1 MFFPFLPL
9 IVASTSLTLLA
20 GVLERPEPWLK
31 MPIWIVL
38 PAILAFSILVAQL
51 RQKISLFSRAEL
63 TSFTEQDKPS
73 SSKLTS
79 NRIGILF
86 IWLAVVYGEHL
97 DLRIAEIF
105 EISLVAEAIS
115 LGILLLV
122 YWLADALAAVPVYR
136 WNISGVNQK
145 FKGSAFHLRL
155 QLPILALIFIQLF
168 WIWTINMILPEVTSN
183 WTPFFEILSS
193 LILLVL
199 IAPVV
204 IVKSWGAQAIEKDSA
219 YEAIRNE
226 LEEFRTPVAGILCW
240 PDSIMPHSTAGVI
253 GLIRGFRFLLISTK
267 LLKALSKG
275 ELRAVIAHEAGH
287 IRRHHLFYYLI
298 AVTCLLGF
306 FALAGNVNFLLTFTE
321 ISQVPGLIL
330 GTSAIISVL
339 LFVRFGIGFLSQNFE
354 RQADCHSF
362 ERFGITPISTA
373 LLKVSW
379 LNGINPEQDNWHH
392 YGVRQRIDY
401 LSKCLKKPEMIQK
414 HNRRVTRI
422 KMGCALMLVGLLG
435 ANIILSS
442 EFIKINALAWKL
454 EHSNNS
460 WKFEDASLLTKMG
473 DLLYFQDHKNKAE
486 IWYRRA
492 LKLNPGE
499 SRTLN
504 NLAWLL
510 TETHLGDQKRLKE
523 SMELAQKALAGK
535 RTAFIWDTLAEAYFR
550 NGLYEKAADAARNAL
565 ERAEEGKGISVE
577 VDLDYYRKRFKQMAG
592 E

>member
-38 PAILAFSILVAQL
+38 PAILVFSVIVAQL

-105 EISLVAEAIS
+105 EISMVAEAIS

-168 WIWTINMILPEVTSN
+168 WIWIINMILPEETSN

-204 IVKSWGAQAIEKDSA
+204 IVKSWGAQAIKKDSA

-240 PDSIMPHSTAGVI
+240 PDSIMPHSTAGVL

-298 AVTCLLGF
+298 AVTGLLGF
-306 FALAGNVNFLLTFTE
+306 FALAGNVNLLLAFTE

-442 EFIKINALAWKL
+442 EYIKTNVLAWKL
-454 EHSNNS
+454 ERSNNS

-473 DLLYFQDHKNKAE
+473 DLLYFQDRKNQAE

-492 LKLNPGE
+492 LELNPGE

-550 NGLYEKAADAARNAL
+550 NGLYEEAADAAHNAL
-565 ERAEEGKGISVE
+565 ERAEEGNGISVE
-577 VDLDYYRKRFKQMAG
+577 ADLDYYRKRFKQMAG

>member
-1 MFFPFLPL
+1 MFLPFLPL

-31 MPIWIVL
+31 ISIWTVL
-38 PAILAFSILVAQL
+38 PTILVISFFVAQL
-51 RQKISLFSRAEL
+51 RQKIRIFNRAEL
-63 TSFTEQDKPS
+63 SSFTEQDNPS
-73 SSKLTS
+73 PSKLTS

-86 IWLAVVYGEHL
+86 IWLAAVYGEQL
-97 DLRIAEIF
+97 DLRLAEIF
-105 EISLVAEAIS
+105 GKSLAAETVNF
-115 LGILLLV
+115 GVLLLV
-122 YWLADALAAVPVYR
+122 YWIADALSAVPVYR
-136 WNISGVNQK
+136 WNSSGLNQK
-145 FKGSAFHLRL
+145 FKGTAFHLRL
-155 QLPILALIFIQLF
+155 QLPILVLIFIQLF
-168 WIWTINMILPEVTSN
+168 WIWIVNMILPEGTSN
-183 WTPFFEILSS
+183 LVSFFEILSS

-204 IVKSWGAQAIEKDSA
+204 IVKSWGAQVIEKGSVH
-219 YEAIRNE
+219 EAIKNE
-226 LEEFRTPVAGILCW
+226 LEQFRTPVAGILCW

-253 GLIRGFRFLLISTK
+253 GLIRGFRYLLISTK
-267 LLKALSKG
+267 LLKALSNA
-275 ELRAVIAHEAGH
+275 ELRAVIAHEAEH

-298 AVTCLLGF
+298 ALTGLMVF
-306 FALAGNVNFLLTFTE
+306 FALAGNVYILLVFTE

-330 GTSAIISVL
+330 GISAIISVL

-362 ERFGITPISTA
+362 ERFGISPISTA
-373 LLKVSW
+373 LTKVSL

-414 HNRRVTRI
+414 HHRRVTRI
-422 KMGCALMLVGLLG
+422 KIGCALMLVGLLG

-442 EFIKINALAWKL
+442 EFIKTNALAWKL
-454 EHSNNS
+454 EHSYEN
-460 WKFEDASLLTKMG
+460 WEFADVSLLTKMG
-473 DLLYFQDHKNKAE
+473 DLLYFQDHKYKAE

-492 LKLNPGE
+492 LEINPGK

-510 TETHLGDQKRLKE
+510 TETHNDDQKRLKE
-523 SMELAQKALAGK
+523 SMELAQKALEGK
-535 RTAFIWDTLAEAYFR
+535 KTAFIWDTLAEAYFI
-550 NGLYEKAADAARNAL
+550 NGLYEKAVDAAHHAL
-565 ERAEEGKGISVE
+565 ESAEEGNGISVE
-577 VDLDYYRKRFKQMAG
+577 ADLDYYKKRLKQMAG

>member
-1 MFFPFLPL
+1 MFLPFLPL

-31 MPIWIVL
+31 MSIWIVL
-38 PAILAFSILVAQL
+38 PAILAFSVIVAQL
-51 RQKISLFSRAEL
+51 RQNISLFSRAEL
-63 TSFTEQDKPS
+63 TLFTEQEKPS

-79 NRIGILF
+79 NRIGILI
-86 IWLAVVYGEHL
+86 IWLSVVYGEHL

-105 EISLVAEAIS
+105 EKSMAAETISFGV
-115 LGILLLV
+115 LLLV

-136 WNISGVNQK
+136 WNSSGVNQK
-145 FKGSAFHLRL
+145 FKGSTFHLRL

-168 WIWTINMILPEVTSN
+168 WIWIINMILPEVTSN

-204 IVKSWGAQAIEKDSA
+204 IVKSWGAQAIEKGSA
-219 YEAIRNE
+219 YESIRNE
-226 LEEFRTPVAGILCW
+226 LEQFRTPVAGILCW
-240 PDSIMPHSTAGVI
+240 PDTIMPHSTAGVI
-253 GLIRGFRFLLISTK
+253 GLIRGFRYLLISTK
-267 LLKALSKG
+267 LLKALSNA
-275 ELRAVIAHEAGH
+275 ELRAVIAHEAEH

-298 AVTCLLGF
+298 AVTGLLGF
-306 FALAGNVNFLLTFTE
+306 FALAGNVNFLLVFTE
-321 ISQVPGLIL
+321 ISQVSGLIL
-330 GTSAIISVL
+330 GVSAIISVL
-339 LFVRFGIGFLSQNFE
+339 FFVRFGIGFLSQNFE
-354 RQADCHSF
+354 RQADGHSF

-401 LSKCLKKPEMIQK
+401 LSKCLKKPEMLQK

-422 KMGCALMLVGLLG
+422 KIGCALMLVGLLG

-442 EFIKINALAWKL
+442 EFIKINALSWKL
-454 EHSNNS
+454 ERSNNS

-473 DLLYFQDHKNKAE
+473 DLLYFQDRKNQAE

-492 LKLNPGE
+492 LELNPGE

-535 RTAFIWDTLAEAYFR
+535 KTAFIWDTLAEAYFR
-550 NGLYEKAADAARNAL
+550 NGLYEKAADAAHNAL
-565 ERAEEGKGISVE
+565 ERAEEGNGISVE
-577 VDLDYYRKRFKQMAG
+577 ADLDYYRKRFKQMAG

>member
-1 MFFPFLPL
+1 MFLPFLPL

-31 MPIWIVL
+31 MSIWIVL
-38 PAILAFSILVAQL
+38 PAILAFSVIVAQL
-51 RQKISLFSRAEL
+51 RQNISLFSRAEL
-63 TSFTEQDKPS
+63 TLFTEQEKPS

-79 NRIGILF
+79 NRIGILI
-86 IWLAVVYGEHL
+86 IWLSVVYGEHL

-105 EISLVAEAIS
+105 EKSMAAETISFGV
-115 LGILLLV
+115 LLLV

-136 WNISGVNQK
+136 WNSSGVNQK
-145 FKGSAFHLRL
+145 FKGSTFHLRL

-168 WIWTINMILPEVTSN
+168 WIWIINMILPEVTSN

-204 IVKSWGAQAIEKDSA
+204 IVKSWGAQAIEKGSA
-219 YEAIRNE
+219 YESIRNE
-226 LEEFRTPVAGILCW
+226 LEQFRTPVAGILCW
-240 PDSIMPHSTAGVI
+240 PDTIMPHSTAGVI
-253 GLIRGFRFLLISTK
+253 GLIRGFRYLLISTK
-267 LLKALSKG
+267 LLKALSNA
-275 ELRAVIAHEAGH
+275 ELRAVIAHESEH

-298 AVTCLLGF
+298 AVTGLLGF
-306 FALAGNVNFLLTFTE
+306 FALAGNVNFLLVFTE
-321 ISQVPGLIL
+321 ISQVSGLIL
-330 GTSAIISVL
+330 GVSAIISVL
-339 LFVRFGIGFLSQNFE
+339 FFVRFGIGFLSQNFE
-354 RQADCHSF
+354 RQADGHSF

-392 YGVRQRIDY
+392 YGVRHRIDY

-422 KMGCALMLVGLLG
+422 KIGCALMLVGLLG

-442 EFIKINALAWKL
+442 EFIKINALSWKL
-454 EHSNNS
+454 ERSNNS

-473 DLLYFQDHKNKAE
+473 DLLYFQDRKNQAE

-492 LKLNPGE
+492 LELNPGE

-535 RTAFIWDTLAEAYFR
+535 KTAFIWDTLAEAYFR
-550 NGLYEKAADAARNAL
+550 NGLYEKAADAAHNAL
-565 ERAEEGKGISVE
+565 ERAEEGNGISVE
-577 VDLDYYRKRFKQMAG
+577 ADLDYYRKRFKQMAG

>member
-1 MFFPFLPL
+1 MPFLPL

-105 EISLVAEAIS
+105 EKSMAAETISFGV
-115 LGILLLV
+115 LLLV

-136 WNISGVNQK
+136 WNSSGVNQK

-168 WIWTINMILPEVTSN
+168 WIWIIKMILPEETSN

-193 LILLVL
+193 LTLLVL

-204 IVKSWGAQAIEKDSA
+204 IVKSWGAQAIEKGSA
-219 YEAIRNE
+219 YESIRNE
-226 LEEFRTPVAGILCW
+226 LEQFRTPVAGILCW
-240 PDSIMPHSTAGVI
+240 PDTIMPHSTAGVI
-253 GLIRGFRFLLISTK
+253 GLIRGFRYLLISTK
-267 LLKALSKG
+267 LLKALSNA
-275 ELRAVIAHEAGH
+275 ELRAVIAHEAEH

-298 AVTCLLGF
+298 AVTGLLGF
-306 FALAGNVNFLLTFTE
+306 FALAGNVNFLLVFTE
-321 ISQVPGLIL
+321 ISQVSGLIL
-330 GTSAIISVL
+330 GVSAIISVL
-339 LFVRFGIGFLSQNFE
+339 FFVRFGIGFLSQNFE

-422 KMGCALMLVGLLG
+422 KIGCALMLVGLLG

-442 EFIKINALAWKL
+442 EFIKINALSWKL
-454 EHSNNS
+454 ERSNNS

-473 DLLYFQDHKNKAE
+473 DLLYFQDRKNQAE

-492 LKLNPGE
+492 LELNPGE

-523 SMELAQKALAGK
+523 SIELAQKALAGK
-535 RTAFIWDTLAEAYFR
+535 QEAFIWDTLAEAYFR
-550 NGLYEKAADAARNAL
+550 NGLYEKAADAAHNAL
-565 ERAEEGKGISVE
+565 ESAKEGNGISVE
-577 VDLDYYRKRFKQMAG
+577 ADLDYYRKRFKQMAG

>member
-1 MFFPFLPL
+1 MFLPLLPL

-20 GVLERPEPWLK
+20 GVMERPEPWLK
-31 MPIWIVL
+31 MSIWIVL
-38 PAILAFSILVAQL
+38 PAIPVFGIFVAQL
-51 RQKISLFSRAEL
+51 MRKIRLFSRAEL
-63 TSFTEQDKPS
+63 TLFTEQDKLS
-73 SSKLTS
+73 SSKITS
-79 NRIGILF
+79 NRIGILI
-86 IWLAVVYGEHL
+86 IWLALVYGAQL
-97 DLRIAEIF
+97 DLRITEIF
-105 EISLVAEAIS
+105 EISMVAETIS

-122 YWLADALAAVPVYR
+122 YWLADALAAVPIYR

-145 FKGSAFHLRL
+145 FKDTAFHLRL

-168 WIWTINMILPEVTSN
+168 WIWSINVILPEVTSI
-183 WTPFFEILSS
+183 WTPFFEFLSS
-193 LILLVL
+193 LILLIL
-199 IAPVV
+199 FAPVV
-204 IVKSWGAQAIEKDSA
+204 IVKSWGAQPIEKGSA
-219 YEAIRNE
+219 YKAIRNE
-226 LEEFRTPVAGILCW
+226 LEQFRTPVGGILYW

-253 GLIRGFRFLLISTK
+253 GLVRGFRYLLISKK
-267 LLKALSKG
+267 LLKALSNE
-275 ELRAVIAHEAGH
+275 ELRAVIAHEAEH
-287 IRRHHLFYYLI
+287 IRRNHLFYYLI
-298 AVTCLLGF
+298 AVTGLLGF
-306 FALAGNVNFLLTFTE
+306 IALAGNVNLLLVFTE
-321 ISQVPGLIL
+321 ISQISGLIL
-330 GTSAIISVL
+330 GISAIISVF

-354 RQADCHSF
+354 RQADGHSF

-422 KMGCALMLVGLLG
+422 KIGCALMLVALLG

-442 EFIKINALAWKL
+442 EFIKINALSWKL
-454 EHSNNS
+454 ERSNNS

-473 DLLYFQDHKNKAE
+473 DLLYFQDRKNQAE

-492 LKLNPGE
+492 LELNPGE

-550 NGLYEKAADAARNAL
+550 NGLYEKAADAAHNAL
-565 ERAEEGKGISVE
+565 ESAKQGKGISVE
-577 VDLDYYRKRFKQMAG
+577 ADLDYYRKRFKQMAG

>member
-1 MFFPFLPL
+1 MPFLPL

-38 PAILAFSILVAQL
+38 PAILVFSVIVAQL

-105 EISLVAEAIS
+105 EISMVAEAIS

-168 WIWTINMILPEVTSN
+168 WIWIINMILPEETSN
-183 WTPFFEILSS
+183 WTPYFEILSS

-199 IAPVV
+199 IAPAV
-204 IVKSWGAQAIEKDSA
+204 IVKSWGAQAIEKGSA
-219 YEAIRNE
+219 DEAIRNE
-226 LEEFRTPVAGILCW
+226 LEQFRTPVAGILCW

-253 GLIRGFRFLLISTK
+253 GLVRGFRYLLISTK
-267 LLKALSKG
+267 LLKELSNA
-275 ELRAVIAHEAGH
+275 ELRAVIAHEAEH

-298 AVTCLLGF
+298 AVTGLLGF
-306 FALAGNVNFLLTFTE
+306 FALAGNVNFLLVFTE

-330 GTSAIISVL
+330 GISAIISVL
-339 LFVRFGIGFLSQNFE
+339 LFMRFGIGFLSQNFE

-414 HNRRVTRI
+414 HHRRVTRI
-422 KMGCALMLVGLLG
+422 KIGCTLMLVGLLG
-435 ANIILSS
+435 ANIILST
-442 EFIKINALAWKL
+442 EYIKTNVLAWKL
-454 EHSNNS
+454 EQSFDN
-460 WKFEDASLLTKMG
+460 WKLKDAPLLTKMG

-492 LKLNPGE
+492 LELNPE
-499 SRTLN
+499 EPRTLN

-510 TETHLGDQKRLKE
+510 TETHNDDQKRLKE
-523 SMELAQKALAGK
+523 SMVLAQKALEGK
-535 RTAFIWDTLAEAYFR
+535 RTAFIWDTLAEAYFM
-550 NGLYEKAADAARNAL
+550 NGLYEKAADAAHNAL
-565 ERAEEGKGISVE
+565 ESAGEGNGISVE
-577 VDLDYYRKRFKQMAG
+577 ADLDYYKKRFKQMAG

>member
-1 MFFPFLPL
+1 MFLPFLPL

-31 MPIWIVL
+31 MPIWIVMS
-38 PAILAFSILVAQL
+38 AILAFNILVAQL
-51 RQKISLFSRAEL
+51 RPKIRILNRAEL
-63 TSFTEQDKPS
+63 SSFSEQDKPS
-73 SSKLTS
+73 SSKFTY
-79 NRIGILF
+79 NRTGILF
-86 IWLAVVYGEHL
+86 IWLAAVYGEHL

-105 EISLVAEAIS
+105 EISMVAEAIS

-168 WIWTINMILPEVTSN
+168 WIWTINMILPEETSN
-183 WTPFFEILSS
+183 WTPYFEILSS

-199 IAPVV
+199 IAPAV
-204 IVKSWGAQAIEKDSA
+204 IVKSWGAQAIEKGSA
-219 YEAIRNE
+219 DEAIRNE
-226 LEEFRTPVAGILCW
+226 LEQFRTPVAGILCW

-253 GLIRGFRFLLISTK
+253 GLVRGFRYLLISTK
-267 LLKALSKG
+267 LLKELSNA
-275 ELRAVIAHEAGH
+275 ELRAVIAHEAEH

-298 AVTCLLGF
+298 AVTGLLGF
-306 FALAGNVNFLLTFTE
+306 FALAVNVNFLLVFTE
-321 ISQVPGLIL
+321 ISQFPGLVL
-330 GTSAIISVL
+330 GISAIIIVL
-339 LFVRFGIGFLSQNFE
+339 LFMRFGIGFLSQNFE

-379 LNGINPEQDNWHH
+379 LNGINPEHDNWHH
-392 YGVRQRIDY
+392 YGIRQRIDF
-401 LSKCLKKPEMIQK
+401 LSKCLKNPEMIQ
-414 HNRRVTRI
+414 HHHRRVTRI
-422 KMGCALMLVGLLG
+422 KIGCTLMLVGLLG
-435 ANIILSS
+435 ANIILTS
-442 EFIKINALAWKL
+442 EFTKTNLLAWKL
-454 EHSNNS
+454 ESSYDS
-460 WKFEDASLLTKMG
+460 WKFEDANLLTKMG
-473 DLLYFQDHKNKAE
+473 DLHYFQDSKNKAE

-492 LKLNPGE
+492 LELNPGE

-510 TETHLGDQKRLKE
+510 TETHLGDKKRLNE
-523 SMELAQKALAGK
+523 SMELAQKALEGK
-535 RTAFIWDTLAEAYFR
+535 RTAFIWDTLAEAYFM
-550 NGLYEKAADAARNAL
+550 NGLYEKAAGAAHNAL
-565 ERAEEGKGISVE
+565 ESAGEGNGISVE
-577 VDLDYYRKRFKQMAG
+577 ADLDYYKKRFKQMAG

>member
-1 MFFPFLPL
+1 MFLPFLPL

-38 PAILAFSILVAQL
+38 PAILVFGIFVAQL
-51 RQKISLFSRAEL
+51 RQKISLFRRAEL
-63 TSFTEQDKPS
+63 TLFTEQDNPS
-73 SSKLTS
+73 SSKFTY

-105 EISLVAEAIS
+105 EISMVAETIS
-115 LGILLLV
+115 LVILLLV

-204 IVKSWGAQAIEKDSA
+204 IVKSWGAQAIEKGSA
-219 YEAIRNE
+219 YESIRNE
-226 LEEFRTPVAGILCW
+226 LEQFRTPVAGILCW
-240 PDSIMPHSTAGVI
+240 PDTIMPHSTAGVI
-253 GLIRGFRFLLISTK
+253 GLIRGFRYLLISTK
-267 LLKALSKG
+267 LLKALSNA
-275 ELRAVIAHEAGH
+275 ELRAVIAHEAEH

-298 AVTCLLGF
+298 AVTGLLGF
-306 FALAGNVNFLLTFTE
+306 FALAGNVNFLLVFTE

-330 GTSAIISVL
+330 GVSAIISVL

-422 KMGCALMLVGLLG
+422 KIGCALMLVGLLG

-442 EFIKINALAWKL
+442 EFIKINALSWKL
-454 EHSNNS
+454 ERSNNS

-492 LKLNPGE
+492 LELNPGE

-550 NGLYEKAADAARNAL
+550 NGLYEKAADAAHNAL
-565 ERAEEGKGISVE
+565 ERAEEGNGISVE
-577 VDLDYYRKRFKQMAG
+577 ADLDYYRKRFKQMAG

>member
-1 MFFPFLPL
+1 M
-9 IVASTSLTLLA
+9 
-20 GVLERPEPWLK
+20 
-31 MPIWIVL
+31 
-38 PAILAFSILVAQL
+38 
-51 RQKISLFSRAEL
+51 
-63 TSFTEQDKPS
+63 
-73 SSKLTS
+73 
-79 NRIGILF
+79 
-86 IWLAVVYGEHL
+86 
-97 DLRIAEIF
+97 
-105 EISLVAEAIS
+105 
-115 LGILLLV
+115 LLV

-155 QLPILALIFIQLF
+155 QLPILALIFIQYL
-168 WIWTINMILPEVTSN
+168 WIWTINMILPEETYN
-183 WTPFFEILSS
+183 WTPYFEILSS

-219 YEAIRNE
+219 YEVIRNE

-306 FALAGNVNFLLTFTE
+306 FALAGNVNFLLTFAE

-401 LSKCLKKPEMIQK
+401 LSKCLKKPEMK
-414 HNRRVTRI
+414 
-422 KMGCALMLVGLLG
+422 KGYG
-435 ANIILSS
+435 
-442 EFIKINALAWKL
+442 EK
-454 EHSNNS
+454 
-460 WKFEDASLLTKMG
+460 
-473 DLLYFQDHKNKAE
+473 KN
-486 IWYRRA
+486 
-492 LKLNPGE
+492 
-499 SRTLN
+499 T
-504 NLAWLL
+504 
-510 TETHLGDQKRLKE
+510 
-523 SMELAQKALAGK
+523 
-535 RTAFIWDTLAEAYFR
+535 
-550 NGLYEKAADAARNAL
+550 
-565 ERAEEGKGISVE
+565 
-577 VDLDYYRKRFKQMAG
+577 
-592 E
+592 

>member
-1 MFFPFLPL
+1 MFLPFLPL
-9 IVASTSLTLLA
+9 IVVSTSLTLLA
-20 GVLERPEPWLK
+20 GVLERPEPWLN

-38 PAILAFSILVAQL
+38 PAILVFGILVAQL
-51 RQKISLFSRAEL
+51 RQKIRIFNRAEL
-63 TSFTEQDKPS
+63 SSFSERDES
-73 SSKLTS
+73 CSSKFTY
-79 NRIGILF
+79 NRIVILF
-86 IWLAVVYGEHL
+86 IWLAAVYGAQL
-97 DLRIAEIF
+97 DLRLAEIF
-105 EISLVAEAIS
+105 EKSMAAETISFGV
-115 LGILLLV
+115 LLLV

-136 WNISGVNQK
+136 WNSSGVNQK
-145 FKGSAFHLRL
+145 FKGSTFHLRL

-168 WIWTINMILPEVTSN
+168 WIWIINMILPEVTSN

-204 IVKSWGAQAIEKDSA
+204 IVKSWGAQAIEKGSA
-219 YEAIRNE
+219 YESIRNE
-226 LEEFRTPVAGILCW
+226 LEQFRTPVAGILCW
-240 PDSIMPHSTAGVI
+240 PDTIMPHSTAGVI
-253 GLIRGFRFLLISTK
+253 GLIRGFRYLLISTK
-267 LLKALSKG
+267 LLKALSNA
-275 ELRAVIAHEAGH
+275 ELRAVIAHEAEH

-298 AVTCLLGF
+298 AVTGLLGF
-306 FALAGNVNFLLTFTE
+306 FALAGNVNFLLVFTE

-330 GTSAIISVL
+330 GVSAIISVL

-422 KMGCALMLVGLLG
+422 KIGCALMLVGLLG

-442 EFIKINALAWKL
+442 EFIKINALSWKL
-454 EHSNNS
+454 ERSNNS

-492 LKLNPGE
+492 LELNPGE

-550 NGLYEKAADAARNAL
+550 NGLYEKAADAAHNAL
-565 ERAEEGKGISVE
+565 ERAEEGNGISVE
-577 VDLDYYRKRFKQMAG
+577 ADLDYYRKRFKQMAG

>member
-1 MFFPFLPL
+1 MPFLPL

-20 GVLERPEPWLK
+20 GVLERTEPWLK

-38 PAILAFSILVAQL
+38 PAILVFSVIVAQL

-63 TSFTEQDKPS
+63 TLFTEQDKPS

-79 NRIGILF
+79 NRIGILI

-105 EISLVAEAIS
+105 EKSMVAEAIS
-115 LGILLLV
+115 LGVLLLV

-204 IVKSWGAQAIEKDSA
+204 IVKSWGAQAIEKGSA
-219 YEAIRNE
+219 YESIRNE
-226 LEEFRTPVAGILCW
+226 LEQFRTPVAGILCW
-240 PDSIMPHSTAGVI
+240 PDTIMPHSTAGVI
-253 GLIRGFRFLLISTK
+253 GLIRGFRYLLISTK
-267 LLKALSKG
+267 LLKALSNA
-275 ELRAVIAHEAGH
+275 ELRAVIAHEAEH

-298 AVTCLLGF
+298 AVIGLLGF
-306 FALAGNVNFLLTFTE
+306 FALAVNVNFLLVFTE

-330 GTSAIISVL
+330 GVSAIISVL

-442 EFIKINALAWKL
+442 EFIKINALSWKL
-454 EHSNNS
+454 ERSNNS

-473 DLLYFQDHKNKAE
+473 DLLYFQDRKNQAE

-492 LKLNPGE
+492 LELNPGE

-550 NGLYEKAADAARNAL
+550 NGLYEKAADAAHNAL
-565 ERAEEGKGISVE
+565 ERAEEGNGISVE
-577 VDLDYYRKRFKQMAG
+577 ADLDYYRKRFKQMAG

>member
-1 MFFPFLPL
+1 MFLPFLPL

-31 MPIWIVL
+31 MPIWIVMS
-38 PAILAFSILVAQL
+38 AIMAFSILVAQL
-51 RQKISLFSRAEL
+51 RQKIRIFSRADL
-63 TSFTEQDKPS
+63 SSFSVQDKTS

-79 NRIGILF
+79 NRIGILI
-86 IWLAVVYGEHL
+86 IWLAAVYGEHL
-97 DLRIAEIF
+97 DLRLAEIF
-105 EISLVAEAIS
+105 EKSMVTEAIS
-115 LGILLLV
+115 LGVLLLV
-122 YWLADALAAVPVYR
+122 YWLTDALAAVPVYR

-168 WIWTINMILPEVTSN
+168 WIWTINMILPEETSN
-183 WTPFFEILSS
+183 WTPYFEILSS

-204 IVKSWGAQAIEKDSA
+204 IVKSWGAKAIEKDSA

-253 GLIRGFRFLLISTK
+253 GLIRGFRYLFISTK
-267 LLKALSKG
+267 LLKVLSTG
-275 ELRAVIAHEAGH
+275 ELQAVIAHEAEH

-298 AVTCLLGF
+298 TVTCLLGF
-306 FALAGNVNFLLTFTE
+306 FALAGNLNLLLAFTE
-321 ISQVPGLIL
+321 IYQVPGLIL
-330 GTSAIISVL
+330 GTSAIISVV
-339 LFVRFGIGFLSQNFE
+339 LFLRFGIGFLSQNFE

-392 YGVRQRIDY
+392 YGIRQRIDF
-401 LSKCLKKPEMIQK
+401 LSKCLKKPEMIQ
-414 HNRRVTRI
+414 HHHRRVTRI
-422 KMGCALMLVGLLG
+422 KIGCALMLVGLLG
-435 ANIILSS
+435 ANIILTS
-442 EFIKINALAWKL
+442 EFTKTNLLAWKL
-454 EHSNNS
+454 ESSYDS
-460 WKFEDASLLTKMG
+460 WKFEDANLLTKMG
-473 DLLYFQDHKNKAE
+473 DLHYFQDSKNKAE

-492 LKLNPGE
+492 LELNPGE

-510 TETHLGDQKRLKE
+510 TETHLGDKKRLNE

-535 RTAFIWDTLAEAYFR
+535 KTAFIWDTLAEAYFM
-550 NGLYEKAADAARNAL
+550 NGLYEKAADAAQNAL
-565 ERAEEGKGISVE
+565 ESAGEGNGISVE
-577 VDLDYYRKRFKQMAG
+577 ADLDYYKKRFKQMAG

>member
-1 MFFPFLPL
+1 
-9 IVASTSLTLLA
+9 
-20 GVLERPEPWLK
+20 
-31 MPIWIVL
+31 
-38 PAILAFSILVAQL
+38 
-51 RQKISLFSRAEL
+51 
-63 TSFTEQDKPS
+63 
-73 SSKLTS
+73 
-79 NRIGILF
+79 
-86 IWLAVVYGEHL
+86 L
-97 DLRIAEIF
+97 DLRLAEIF
-105 EISLVAEAIS
+105 EISMVAEAIS
-115 LGILLLV
+115 LGVLLLV

-168 WIWTINMILPEVTSN
+168 WIWTINMILPEETSN
-183 WTPFFEILSS
+183 WTAFFEFLSS

-199 IAPVV
+199 IAPAL
-204 IVKSWGAQAIEKDSA
+204 IVKSWGAQAIEKCSA
-219 YEAIRNE
+219 DEAMRNE

-362 ERFGITPISTA
+362 KRFGITPISTA

-392 YGVRQRIDY
+392 YGVRQRIEY
-401 LSKCLKKPEMIQK
+401 LSKCLKKSEMIQK
-414 HNRRVTRI
+414 HHRRVTRI
-422 KMGCALMLVGLLG
+422 KIGCTLMLVGLLG
-435 ANIILSS
+435 ANIILST
-442 EFIKINALAWKL
+442 EYIKTNVLAWKL
-454 EHSNNS
+454 EQSFDN
-460 WKFEDASLLTKMG
+460 WKLKDAPLLTKMG
-473 DLLYFQDHKNKAE
+473 DLLYIQDHKNKAE

-492 LKLNPGE
+492 LELNPE
-499 SRTLN
+499 EPRTLN

-510 TETHLGDQKRLKE
+510 TETHNDDQKRLKE
-523 SMELAQKALAGK
+523 SIVLAQKALEGK
-535 RTAFIWDTLAEAYFR
+535 KTAFIWDTLAEAYFR
-550 NGLYEKAADAARNAL
+550 NGLYEKAADAAHNAL
-565 ERAEEGKGISVE
+565 ESAEEGIGISVE

>member
-1 MFFPFLPL
+1 MFLPFLPL

-122 YWLADALAAVPVYR
+122 YWLADALAAVPVYI

-183 WTPFFEILSS
+183 WTHFFEILSS

-204 IVKSWGAQAIEKDSA
+204 IVKSWGAQAIKKDSA

-306 FALAGNVNFLLTFTE
+306 FALAGNLNFLLVFTE
-321 ISQVPGLIL
+321 ISQVSGLIL
-330 GTSAIISVL
+330 GISAIISVL

-422 KMGCALMLVGLLG
+422 KIGCALMLVGLLG

-442 EFIKINALAWKL
+442 EYIKTNVLAWKL
-454 EHSNNS
+454 ERSNNS

-492 LKLNPGE
+492 LKLNLEE
-499 SRTLN
+499 SCTLN

-550 NGLYEKAADAARNAL
+550 NGLYEEAADAAHNAL
-565 ERAEEGKGISVE
+565 ERAEEGNGISVE
-577 VDLDYYRKRFKQMAG
+577 ADLDYYRKRFKQMAG

>member
-1 MFFPFLPL
+1 MFLPFLPL

-31 MPIWIVL
+31 MPIWIVMS
-38 PAILAFSILVAQL
+38 AIMAFSILVAQL
-51 RQKISLFSRAEL
+51 RQKIRIFSRADL
-63 TSFTEQDKPS
+63 SSFSGQDKPS

-79 NRIGILF
+79 NRIGILI
-86 IWLAVVYGEHL
+86 IWMALVYGEHL

-105 EISLVAEAIS
+105 EISMVAEAIS

-168 WIWTINMILPEVTSN
+168 WIWTINMILPEETSN
-183 WTPFFEILSS
+183 WTPYFEILSS

-199 IAPVV
+199 IAPAV
-204 IVKSWGAQAIEKDSA
+204 IVKSWGAQAIEKCSA
-219 YEAIRNE
+219 DEAIRNE

-253 GLIRGFRFLLISTK
+253 GLVRGFRYLLISKK
-267 LLKALSKG
+267 LLKALSNE
-275 ELRAVIAHEAGH
+275 ELRAVIAHEAEH

-298 AVTCLLGF
+298 AVTGLLGF
-306 FALAGNVNFLLTFTE
+306 FALAGNVNFLLVFTE

-330 GTSAIISVL
+330 GISAIISVL
-339 LFVRFGIGFLSQNFE
+339 LFMRFGIGFLSQNFE

-401 LSKCLKKPEMIQK
+401 LSRCLKEPEMIQK
-414 HNRRVTRI
+414 HHRRVTRI
-422 KMGCALMLVGLLG
+422 KIGCALMLVGLLG
-435 ANIILSS
+435 ANFMLSS
-442 EFIKINALAWKL
+442 DKMQTKILVWKL
-454 EHSNNS
+454 EQSFDN
-460 WKFEDASLLTKMG
+460 WKLKDAPLLTKMG

-492 LKLNPGE
+492 LELNPGE

-523 SMELAQKALAGK
+523 SIELAQKALAGK

-550 NGLYEKAADAARNAL
+550 NGLYEKAADAAHNAL

-577 VDLDYYRKRFKQMAG
+577 ADLDYYRKRFKQMAG